1 MNTDGRILA
10 PAEFLGQRRR
20 WLNGSFAAG
29 LYSIVHFT
37 RIYKSGHNLLRLAW
51 LHVQLIYNLL
61 QLVMT
66 WFSLGKLLSYFQ
78 IASLKLMKL

>member
-1 MNTDGRILA
+1 MVLIEDFFLA

-51 LHVQLIYNLL
+51 LHVQLTYNLL

-66 WFSLGKLLSYFQ
+66 WFSPGKLAYCLSCEQY
-78 IASLKLMKL
+78 